1 MSLNVDNRGLYGVVV
16 GELIVQ
22 DHRNQY
28 MLNEGHHGPAEQC
41 STGSDR
47 TSEYMV
53 VHT

>member
-1 MSLNVDNRGLYGVVV
+1 MSLTVDNRGLYGAVI
-16 GELIVQ
+16 GKLIVQ
-22 DHRNQY
+22 NYRNQD

-41 STGSDR
+41 SNGSDR